1 MLTNNEDLHVSQVT
15 GEKELTRML
24 AKLRLRS
31 DLEANAKGV
40 TEDIVDGFSDA
51 EVSALPEST
60 IVHIVDAYFIL
71 EKKGVPDEEIFKKID
86 LQRSLIGENTTVPAD
101 INLSQYIKWR
111 LKVEFPQI
119 TSLEEM
125 IVDMEILYA
134 VKWFSRT
141 SKRTRDW
148 ADADAFAAKAV
159 SATREKHQN
168 AQVMIEAK
176 ETLVK
181 ASSGKWKYLIAGLV
195 IVLAV
200 GAVVCWAFFMDGLKL
215 F

>member
-1 MLTNNEDLHVSQVT
+1 MPTNNEDLHVSQVT

-71 EKKGVPDEEIFKKID
+71 EKKGVPDQEIFKKID
-86 LQRSLIGENTTVPAD
+86 LQRSLIGENTTVPAGT
-101 INLSQYIKWR
+101 NLSQYIKWR

-134 VKWFSRT
+134 IKWFSRA
-141 SKRTRDW
+141 SKGARDW
-148 ADADAFAAKAV
+148 ANADAFAAKAI

-168 AQVMIEAK
+168 TQTEIK

-181 ASSGKWKYLIAGLV
+181 PSSGKWKYFIGGLV
-195 IVLAV
+195 MAIAV
-200 GAVVCWAFFMDGLKL
+200 GAVVCWAFFMDGLKM
-215 F
+215 FQ